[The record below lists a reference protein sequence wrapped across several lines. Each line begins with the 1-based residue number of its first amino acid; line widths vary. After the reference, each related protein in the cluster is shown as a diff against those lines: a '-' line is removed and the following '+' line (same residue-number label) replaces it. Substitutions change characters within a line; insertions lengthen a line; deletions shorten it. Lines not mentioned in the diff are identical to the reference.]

1 MNQKQSRIS
10 KTSLKKQ
17 LKKTKIYS
25 MDKRKKS
32 EYKAKN
38 KFGIYVTLRGRAN
51 TDCRFITEY

>member
-1 MNQKQSRIS
+1 
-10 KTSLKKQ
+10 
-17 LKKTKIYS
+17 